1 MCDSCGWADELEEI
15 EELLLDSE
23 YGFAEDTLTGIAE
36 WVEEKEHIT
45 EKQIA
50 AISNIRRAVEDR

>member
-1 MCDSCGWADELEEI
+1 MCDFCEWEDVLKEIDEMMVSG
-15 EELLLDSE
+15 D
-23 YGFAEDTLTGIAE
+23 YDFAEDTLSGIAE

-50 AISNIRRAVEDR
+50 AVDNIKRSVEDR